1 MKLIKKV
8 NNTIAS
14 LLSLAMIS
22 SMIST
27 FPAFAEQSKSA
38 NFVYDDYSVSYNV
51 TNSWGDTDVVNI
63 TLTNTGETPIENWM
77 LYFEP
82 NGEITSMW
90 DVQTALTSNNIT
102 YFKNAGYNSTIA
114 PNASVTFSYFVDN
127 CESIPDSYTLCQKRV
142 EKSESYNVEVVVDD
156 SWGDGFN
163 GTIIITNITD
173 KPIEDWE
180 LIFDTNFTITKI
192 TSSWSGTMTAL
203 EPYSYMLKGS
213 YTSVIK
219 PNSSVRLGFSGV
231 KDGTPVIINS
241 MLTEVVADEELIE
254 FKTQYPNGKNIE
266 LNTIYTST
274 FSAAGQVDKYYY
286 TIPLNTSYG
295 YVFETYGDT
304 DTLVTVK
311 QGSHTYSDDN
321 SGTGLNA
328 AVGFLGVDWVPD
340 NRVLEITVTH
350 AKNGTGTY
358 SFHIRRQRAQI
369 YTFEYDDVDTTG
381 GVEIPYDYL
390 NDYCN
395 YHVLDRRNKKSSHI
409 LENDSSNLSRLNSE
423 VIFFLGHGYTNG
435 GGIAFSEGTGLY
447 YDDLTSMDNT
457 KIAVWTA
464 CYSSVAPEGQVSIGQ
479 SSVDHG
485 AKSAIGWPVSINSA
499 SAIKFTNNLFK
510 SLAGAKTLSEAAKE
524 ASDSIL
530 WPFDDIH
537 DYAIFDDG
545 STTIQSPYNIN
556 SKKSPIKNINNNII
570 DYENFEYEEY
580 IMPNGTKRYYK
591 LIDNVI
597 SNDYYVTDSDGNIIY
612 NSDADITKEEIS
624 ETDKDDYF
632 EKPISYNFSKKVKAN
647 GLTFDKLINTKSYD
661 VYVKLNDELIPVRI
675 TYSEYTNSDNI
686 SYTDVVCINLKD
698 NSLIDY
704 EEIC

>member
-1 MKLIKKV
+1 M
-8 NNTIAS
+8 
-14 LLSLAMIS
+14 
-22 SMIST
+22 ST
-27 FPAFAEQSKSA
+27 FPAFAEQAESA

-90 DVQTALTSNNIT
+90 DVQTALTSNNVT

-127 CESIPDSYTLCQKRV
+127 CESIPESYTLCQKRV
-142 EKSESYNVEVVVDD
+142 EKSEGYNVEVVVDD

-163 GTIIITNITD
+163 GTIIITNSTN

-180 LIFDTNFTITKI
+180 LVFDTNFTITKI

-231 KDGTPVIINS
+231 KNGTPAIINS

-286 TIPLNTSYG
+286 TMPFNTSYG

-311 QGSHTYSDDN
+311 QGTYSDDN

-369 YTFEYDDVDTTG
+369 YTSKYDDIDTTG
-381 GVEIPYDYL
+381 DAEIPYNYL

-395 YHVLDRRNKKSSHI
+395 YHVLDRRNKSAFHVNEIDSTGLTRINSEVFFFAGHGTTNGVVVFFDG
-409 LENDSSNLSRLNSE
+409 ENDS
-423 VIFFLGHGYTNG
+423 
-435 GGIAFSEGTGLY
+435 Y
-447 YDDLTSMDNT
+447 YNDTSMPSVANT
-457 KIAVWTA
+457 KLAVWA
-464 CYSSVAPEGQVSIGQ
+464 NCYSAIAEDGHESIAQTSVNNGERAS
-479 SSVDHG
+479 
-485 AKSAIGWPVSINSA
+485 IGWPVSIPNASA
-499 SAIKFTNNLFK
+499 SKFTNNLFK
-510 SLAGAKTLSEAAKE
+510 SLAGAKTISEATEE
-524 ASDSIL
+524 ASNSIL
-530 WPFDDIH
+530 LPFDYIH
-537 DYAIFDDG
+537 DYVIFGDG

-612 NSDADITKEEIS
+612 NSDTDITKEEIS
-624 ETDKDDYF
+624 EADRDDYF
-632 EKPISYNFSKKVKAN
+632 EKTISYNFSKKVKAN
-647 GLTFDKLINTKSYD
+647 GLTFDKLLNTKSYD

-698 NSLIDY
+698 NSLINY

>member
-8 NNTIAS
+8 NSAIAS
-14 LLSLAMIS
+14 LLSLAMS
-22 SMIST
+22 LSMMST
-27 FPAFAEQSKSA
+27 FPAFAEQAESA

-90 DVQTALTSNNIT
+90 DVQTALTSNNVT
-102 YFKNAGYNSTIA
+102 YFKNASYNSTIA

-142 EKSESYNVEVVVDD
+142 EKSEGYNVEVVVDD

-163 GTIIITNITD
+163 GTIIITNSTD

-180 LIFDTNFTITKI
+180 LVFDTNFTITKI

-231 KDGTPVIINS
+231 KNGTPAIINS

-286 TIPLNTSYG
+286 TMPLNTSYG

-369 YTFEYDDVDTTG
+369 YTFKYDDIDTTG
-381 GVEIPYDYL
+381 DAEIPYDYL

-423 VIFFLGHGYTNG
+423 VIFFSGHGGTDG
-435 GGIAFSEGTGLY
+435 GSIKFSENTWFHY
-447 YDDLTSMDNT
+447 YDLTSMNNT
-457 KIAVWTA
+457 KIAVWSA

-485 AKSAIGWPVSINSA
+485 AKSAIGWPVAINLKSA
-499 SAIKFTNNLFK
+499 KKFTNNLFK
-510 SLAGAKTLSEAAKE
+510 SLAGAKTLSEAAEE
-524 ASDSIL
+524 ASNSIL
-530 WPFDDIH
+530 WPCDDIH
-537 DYAIFDDG
+537 DYAIFGDG

-612 NSDADITKEEIS
+612 NSDTDITKEEIS
-624 ETDKDDYF
+624 EADRDDYF
-632 EKPISYNFSKKVKAN
+632 EKTISYNFSKKVKAN
-647 GLTFDKLINTKSYD
+647 GLTFDKLLNTKSYD

-698 NSLIDY
+698 NSLINY